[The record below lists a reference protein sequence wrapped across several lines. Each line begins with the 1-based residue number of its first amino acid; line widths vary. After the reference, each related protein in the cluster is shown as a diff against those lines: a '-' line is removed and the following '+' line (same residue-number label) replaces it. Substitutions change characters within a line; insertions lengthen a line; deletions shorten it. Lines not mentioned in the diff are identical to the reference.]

1 MFSLFDLHEICD
13 NDVKLHQFLQ
23 KYGLE
28 SCNRV
33 TNPVVCPKC
42 SQEIPNDLHQH
53 RGKAHWRCSNM
64 ECRHRVPYSSNS
76 LLEGCHLPL
85 KTLLFLFYFWAH
97 DIGANKISAMLGLST
112 ATLASWSDRLRIC
125 VANGEAA
132 HWQPLGGRDIEV
144 ECDETEIGRRQK
156 GIYGHKTVVKGDIWG
171 AVERESGRIILELY
185 DKCKQGEDI
194 ERRFGPPRA
203 DELTELCEDHIKAG
217 TLLYTDGAR
226 AYEQI
231 SANLGYSHAYVDHSK
246 GEYSKKK
253 MIKRKLRSVHTN
265 TIDGWWSRLKTWW
278 NARGGIQEDH
288 HHTNLKEF
296 QWRTNLGDKD
306 PFICLLEFNK

>member
-1 MFSLFDLHEICD
+1 MFSLFDLHEIYD

-33 TNPVVCPKC
+33 TNPVVWPKC

-125 VANGEAA
+125 VSSTLATTGRSRHWSGVWRNGDRPPTKR
-132 HWQPLGGRDIEV
+132 HLWPQNCCKRRYLGCSWE
-144 ECDETEIGRRQK
+144 
-156 GIYGHKTVVKGDIWG
+156 GIRPYN
-171 AVERESGRIILELY
+171 
-185 DKCKQGEDI
+185 
-194 ERRFGPPRA
+194 FGIVR
-203 DELTELCEDHIKAG
+203 
-217 TLLYTDGAR
+217 
-226 AYEQI
+226 
-231 SANLGYSHAYVDHSK
+231 
-246 GEYSKKK
+246 
-253 MIKRKLRSVHTN
+253 
-265 TIDGWWSRLKTWW
+265 
-278 NARGGIQEDH
+278 
-288 HHTNLKEF
+288 
-296 QWRTNLGDKD
+296 
-306 PFICLLEFNK
+306 